1 MTAQTRTSGS
11 IAEEAPQLLD
21 KLHKVFGFRSFR
33 GVQQQVVDRVMAGQ
47 STLAVMPTGAG
58 KSLTYQLPAT
68 MLEGT
73 CVVMRP
79 NARARAIS
87 AICSRNAAYRC
98 SRSTKRIA
106 CPNGGT
112 TSGPTTACYAR

>member
-1 MTAQTRTSGS
+1 MAAAMTAQPRNSVPS
-11 IAEEAPQLLD
+11 AADAPHLLD
-21 KLHKVFGFRSFR
+21 KLHEVFGFRSFR

-73 CVVMRP
+73 CVVIRD
-79 NARARAIS
+79 RKS
-87 AICSRNAAYRC
+87 VV
-98 SRSTKRIA
+98 
-106 CPNGGT
+106 
-112 TSGPTTACYAR
+112 